1 MILLKKLYQVN
12 TIDTSEFVLKT
23 FNIKLINQIL
33 KRKLTMLTRKYLM
46 LVKLLKQ
53 TDYFTEI
60 AKIKGK
66 VTGITGLATAVLNAV
81 ENKIP
86 NINNEMK
93 ETELIKKPGYLWILK

>member
-1 MILLKKLYQVN
+1 
-12 TIDTSEFVLKT
+12 
-23 FNIKLINQIL
+23 
-33 KRKLTMLTRKYLM
+33 M

-66 VTGITGLATAVLNAV
+66 VTGITGLATAVVNAV

-86 NINNEMK
+86 NVNIEMK
-93 ETELIKKPGYLWILK
+93 ETEFIKKPGYLWILK

>member
-1 MILLKKLYQVN
+1 MILLKKGCQVN
-12 TIDTSEFVLKT
+12 TIDTGEFVLKT
-23 FNIKLINQIL
+23 VNIRLINQIL
-33 KRKLTMLTRKYLM
+33 KRKLTMLTRKYFM

-53 TDYFTEI
+53 TDYNTEI

>member
-1 MILLKKLYQVN
+1 
-12 TIDTSEFVLKT
+12 
-23 FNIKLINQIL
+23 
-33 KRKLTMLTRKYLM
+33 M

-60 AKIKGK
+60 SK

-93 ETELIKKPGYLWILK
+93 ETEFIKKPGYLWILK